1 MAQQQRMPRI
11 AAAVL
16 RCVQPAVWVLW
27 VAGIA
32 AFLLLPLA
40 AKRCYL
46 DEKAL
51 LVGGALPT
59 IRCAEGRQGL
69 HGVGRQRRRHWRFC
83 CLLAAQSPVDCPPGP

>member
-1 MAQQQRMPRI
+1 MAQHNRLQRI
-11 AAAVL
+11 TAAAL
-16 RCVQPAVWVLW
+16 RCLQPAVWLLL

-32 AFLLLPLA
+32 AFLLLPMA

-59 IRCAEGRQGL
+59 IRCAG
-69 HGVGRQRRRHWRFC
+69 HWPC
-83 CLLAAQSPVDCPPGP
+83 W

>member
-1 MAQQQRMPRI
+1 MAQQQRMLRI
-11 AAAVL
+11 SAAVL
-16 RCVQPAVWVLW
+16 KCVQPAVWVLW

-59 IRCAEGRQGL
+59 IRCAE
-69 HGVGRQRRRHWRFC
+69 VGRGCMGWGGSGGGTGGS
-83 CLLAAQSPVDCPPGP
+83 AACWQPKAR